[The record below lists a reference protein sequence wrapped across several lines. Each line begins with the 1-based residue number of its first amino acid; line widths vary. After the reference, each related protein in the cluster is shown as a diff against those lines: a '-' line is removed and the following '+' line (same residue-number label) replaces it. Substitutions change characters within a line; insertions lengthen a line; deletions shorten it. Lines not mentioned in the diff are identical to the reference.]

1 MKSTLLSVFSL
12 FIFVGCAPSSLIVQ
26 EQNGIVLE
34 HNKQI
39 FITQAKP
46 LEKKIHRFMNLDI
59 TQIKLQNA
67 QNESLFYEAL
77 EANHDYEFKYATV
90 ETIKRVLDVSRSH
103 TLYQSS
109 TLLFIQLQTK
119 DAKWINLMAERS
131 SNQTLSF
138 VYGYTNS
145 AFATQ
150 AKELSITLQT
160 PHEEIFTPFASLTHW
175 SQSDMFLN
183 PLVQPMYRRLGDT
196 F

>member
-12 FIFVGCAPSSLIVQ
+12 FIFVGCVPSSLSVQ
-26 EQNGIVLE
+26 EQRGIVLE
-34 HNKQI
+34 HNKQT

-46 LEKKIHRFMNLDI
+46 LEKKIHRFMHLDV
-59 TQIKLQNA
+59 TQIHLQNM
-67 QNESLFYEAL
+67 QNETLFYEAL

-90 ETIKRVLDVSRSH
+90 ETLKRVLDVSRSH

-119 DAKWINLMAERS
+119 EAKWINLIAERS

-145 AFATQ
+145 AFEAL

-160 PHEEIFTPFASLTHW
+160 RHEEIFTPSVSSTHW

-183 PLVQPMYRRLGDT
+183 PLVERMYRRLGDT